1 MKIPK
6 VTNKI
11 QSIVLV
17 KNEHNNIIHA
27 YPVSLVKWVFLVVI
41 LMVGGRI
48 SEVLRFVSL
57 LQYGVPFKLQPSTWS
72 PWLSWW
78 LKSQCKNGNNNI
90 EVIMNSMKLVIPLHF
105 ISWNKDSN
113 RRCDTATSE
122 SIHTKDESKRGFAF
136 AFIFGVNWP
145 NTMSAIGKPPQSY
158 LVKCTSC

>member
-27 YPVSLVKWVFLVVI
+27 YPVSLVKLVFLVVI

-48 SEVLRFVSL
+48 VSL

-72 PWLSWW
+72 PWLS
-78 LKSQCKNGNNNI
+78 
-90 EVIMNSMKLVIPLHF
+90 
-105 ISWNKDSN
+105 
-113 RRCDTATSE
+113 
-122 SIHTKDESKRGFAF
+122 
-136 AFIFGVNWP
+136 
-145 NTMSAIGKPPQSY
+145 
-158 LVKCTSC
+158 

>member
-41 LMVGGRI
+41 FMVGGRI

-57 LQYGVPFKLQPSTWS
+57 LQYGVPFKLQPSTCS

-90 EVIMNSMKLVIPLHF
+90 EVIILFHEKRLQAMLNYSEVIRVLWYYFQSSNLHL
-105 ISWNKDSN
+105 I
-113 RRCDTATSE
+113 
-122 SIHTKDESKRGFAF
+122 FAY
-136 AFIFGVNWP
+136 G
-145 NTMSAIGKPPQSY
+145 
-158 LVKCTSC
+158 